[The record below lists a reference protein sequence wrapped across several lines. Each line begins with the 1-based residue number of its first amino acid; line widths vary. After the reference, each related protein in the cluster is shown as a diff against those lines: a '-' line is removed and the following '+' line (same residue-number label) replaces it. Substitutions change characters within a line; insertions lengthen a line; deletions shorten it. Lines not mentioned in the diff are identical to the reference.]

1 MKKLLLIVAVLALAG
16 CANLKLEWKASYKT
30 DNLIGDLTTARG
42 GSGDENLRIG
52 K

>member
-1 MKKLLLIVAVLALAG
+1 MKKAILTLAIACALTG

-30 DNLIGDLTTARG
+30 DNLAEDLR
-42 GSGDENLRIG
+42 

>member
-1 MKKLLLIVAVLALAG
+1 MKKILAVLALLALTG

-30 DNLIGDLTTARG
+30 DNLAEDIR
-42 GSGDENLRIG
+42 

>member
-1 MKKLLLIVAVLALAG
+1 MKKLITVIAVLALAG

-30 DNLIGDLTTARG
+30 DNLVEDLRRAETP
-42 GSGDENLRIG
+42 

>member
-1 MKKLLLIVAVLALAG
+1 MKKTIIILMTIALTG

-30 DNLIGDLTTARG
+30 DNLAEDIR
-42 GSGDENLRIG
+42 